1 MPSSSSFDDDDDAER
16 PHPTLA
22 ARPFMA
28 KRGRRNNLN
37 VKIYYPLLLLCYL
50 EVRKMRKTRERVQ
63 EMKTKEPDVFF
74 LLTSTSTRGGVAEF

>member
-1 MPSSSSFDDDDDAER
+1 M
-16 PHPTLA
+16 
-22 ARPFMA
+22 
-28 KRGRRNNLN
+28 
-37 VKIYYPLLLLCYL
+37 KIYYPLLLLCYL